1 MTFQDLKIVKKFDR
15 SGAPLGTYNNIFI
28 QDGCEKIKDN
38 FVETV
43 SIEDRFYDSMLQD
56 FAIYDGRVLGP
67 YKASNIGGTTVY
79 HVSYGQKKENSLS
92 EFFRIYAVEV
102 NATGAFAQ
110 APGDEL
116 YFVANINASNNGRT
130 TVKLRRGDREIP
142 NLIVDMGTGIF
153 LNGEKRYRAVME
165 IVGVGS
171 HEGSGATYRL
181 AARNENLFAGSRVTL

>member
-15 SGAPLGTYNNIFI
+15 RGAPLGTYNNIFI
-28 QDGCEKIKDN
+28 QDGCERIKDN

-43 SIEDRFYDSMLQD
+43 RIENRFYESMLND
-56 FAIYDGRVLGP
+56 FAIYDERVLAS

-92 EFFRIYAVEV
+92 EFFRIYAVQV
-102 NATGAFAQ
+102 NAAGAFAQ
-110 APGDEL
+110 APGEEL
-116 YFVANINASNNGRT
+116 YFVANINPDKGT
-130 TVKLRRGDREIP
+130 IKLRRSDGEIP
-142 NLIVDMGTGIF
+142 NLIVDMETGIF
-153 LNGEKRYRAVME
+153 LIGGKRYRAVME

-181 AARNENLFAGSRVTL
+181 VARNENLFADSRVTL

>member
-1 MTFQDLKIVKKFDR
+1 MTFQDLKIVKKFDK

-28 QDGCEKIKDN
+28 QDGCERIKDN

-43 SIEDRFYDSMLQD
+43 RIEDRFYESMLND
-56 FAIYDGRVLGP
+56 FAIYDERVLAS

-92 EFFRIYAVEV
+92 EFFRIYAVQV

-116 YFVANINASNNGRT
+116 YFVANINPDKGT
-130 TVKLRRGDREIP
+130 IKLRRSDGEIP
-142 NLIVDMGTGIF
+142 NLIVDMETGIF
-153 LNGEKRYRAVME
+153 LIGEKRYRAVME

-171 HEGSGATYRL
+171 HEGSGGTYRL
-181 AARNENLFAGSRVTL
+181 AARNENLFADSRVTL